1 MKLKKELTTS
11 VIRNK
16 YTVQFTEQ
24 VLQRI
29 DRDGIPI
36 VAVDL
41 ELSESMLYSCKKVSL
56 YTQIE
61 VANIVLLPIKSF
73 LRNIN

>member
-61 VANIVLLPIKSF
+61 VANIGLLPIKSF

>member
-56 YTQIE
+56 YIQIE